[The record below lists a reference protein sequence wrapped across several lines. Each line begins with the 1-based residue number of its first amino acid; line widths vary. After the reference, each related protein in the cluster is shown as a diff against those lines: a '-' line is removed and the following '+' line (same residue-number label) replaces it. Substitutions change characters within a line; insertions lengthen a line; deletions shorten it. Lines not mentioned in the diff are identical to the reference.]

1 LTATAPFDQ
10 IIKNRMAA
18 LATAGVNT
26 GGLTREDFVGTT
38 SAPTARVLNM
48 CPRKG
53 TVAVGCDADLVFG
66 DPDATQTISAKHQ
79 VNRIDY
85 RVFEGFTCRD
95 LPRTRG
101 KSHGMKATCGP
112 RPVAGNAWRATRSR
126 RTPFCAPRRIDGVD
140 VALCGLSL

>member
-1 LTATAPFDQ
+1 VG
-10 IIKNRMAA
+10 R
-18 LATAGVNT
+18 GSEYR
-26 GGLTREDFVGTT
+26 GLTREDFVGTT

-101 KSHGMKATCGP
+101 KSHGMTATCGP
-112 RPVAGNAWRATRSR
+112 RPVAGKCVARDPFPADPILCAAADR
-126 RTPFCAPRRIDGVD
+126 RRRRRPLWIISMTDERT
-140 VALCGLSL
+140 L